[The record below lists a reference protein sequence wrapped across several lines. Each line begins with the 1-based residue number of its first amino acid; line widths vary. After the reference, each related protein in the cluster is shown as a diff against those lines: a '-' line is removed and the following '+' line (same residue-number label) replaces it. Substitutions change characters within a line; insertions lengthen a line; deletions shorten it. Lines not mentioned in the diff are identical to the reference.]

1 MSDVLQRGRVVCVFL
16 AADAVKVV
24 VRWCPADSGGWA
36 SPAALCAE
44 AALSWQGLGAG
55 TVSGREK
62 DTGVWF

>member
-1 MSDVLQRGRVVCVFL
+1 M